1 MNLFLILI
9 FLIFNTIVFWSLI
22 NCVENDKNLNEGS
35 SSTSKEVLEKSK
47 EIAESSVNP
56 QNQKYKE
63 MLKPKRKTKAEPNKK
78 HCINNKDKI
87 REYNLT
93 NYKNNKVKRLEYQ
106 QKYYQK
112 NKEKQREYDRKKYIK
127 NKDKMKENM
136 RKYYQKR
143 KNEKKTLQKELTIKS
158 VNQEGTSN
166 VHPQN
171 NNCEDKGK
179 ESCEEGGDNWKGL
192 R

>member
-1 MNLFLILI
+1 MKLFLILI
-9 FLIFNTIVFWSLI
+9 FLIFNTIFWSLI

-63 MLKPKRKTKAEPNKK
+63 MLKPKRKTKAESNKK
-78 HCINNKDKI
+78 HCINKDKI
-87 REYNLT
+87 KEYNLT

-112 NKEKQREYDRKKYIK
+112 NKEKQREYDRKK
-127 NKDKMKENM
+127 E
-136 RKYYQKR
+136 RKR
-143 KNEKKTLQKELTIKS
+143 DLGGEFSIGR
-158 VNQEGTSN
+158 VP
-166 VHPQN
+166 H
-171 NNCEDKGK
+171 
-179 ESCEEGGDNWKGL
+179 EEGGEQLEGAEKNNKEEENSFRDIDLNVPFNEIDLNKYPFDL
-192 R
+192 NEEPEDCEEI